1 MASPPR
7 SLLPPL
13 PTGSMPCLLPGAGG
27 KSSVT
32 EEGVFVTVKREVADG
47 HGDFSY
53 ESTDLDTHY
62 SPGSLM

>member
-1 MASPPR
+1 
-7 SLLPPL
+7 
-13 PTGSMPCLLPGAGG
+13 MPCLLQGAGG

-53 ESTDLDTHY
+53 ESTDLDPHY